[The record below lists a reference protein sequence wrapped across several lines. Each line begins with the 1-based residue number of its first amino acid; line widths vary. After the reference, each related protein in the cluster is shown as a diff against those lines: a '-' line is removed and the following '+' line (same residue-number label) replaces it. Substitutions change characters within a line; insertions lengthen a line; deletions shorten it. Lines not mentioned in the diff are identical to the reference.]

1 MNKILINYN
10 NLYRYYKI
18 EKVNLSILEDRKE
31 KIRNQYFKTTSQ
43 PSNSSSK
50 TNKKYENY
58 DAYMIALE
66 KEQIFEKI
74 QEKRNLIN
82 RLSYYLKKIEY
93 NLSQLQGIEYQL
105 FFKIINGINISK
117 AIKEIAEENYFNN
130 KKIKDES
137 IIWKKYY
144 PNIKKEILEFKK
156 IQEEVLKIYE

>member
-82 RLSYYLKKIEY
+82 RLLYYLKKIEY
-93 NLSQLQGIEYQL
+93 NLSQLQGTEYQL

-144 PNIKKEILEFKK
+144 PNVKKEILEFKK
-156 IQEEVLKIYE
+156 IQEEVIKIYE

>member
-144 PNIKKEILEFKK
+144 PNVKKEILEFKK
-156 IQEEVLKIYE
+156 IQEEVIKIYE

>member
-1 MNKILINYN
+1 MNKVLVNYN
-10 NLYRYYKI
+10 NLYRYYEI
-18 EKVNLSILEDRKE
+18 EKVNLSVLEDRKE

-43 PSNSSSK
+43 PSNSSFK

-66 KEQIFEKI
+66 KKQILEKI
-74 QEKRNLIN
+74 QEKRNLVN
-82 RLSYYLKKIEY
+82 RLSYYSKKIEY

-105 FFKIINGINISK
+105 FYKIINGINVSK
-117 AIKEIAEENYFNN
+117 AIEEIVEENYLKN

-144 PNIKKEILEFKK
+144 PNIKKEISEFKK
-156 IQEEVLKIYE
+156 IQEKEKKIYE

>member
-18 EKVNLSILEDRKE
+18 EKVNLSILEDIKE
-31 KIRNQYFKTTSQ
+31 KIRDQHFKTTSQ

-58 DAYMIALE
+58 DDYMIALE

-105 FFKIINGINISK
+105 FYKIINGINVSK
-117 AIKEIAEENYFNN
+117 AIKEIAEENYLNN
-130 KKIKDES
+130 KKIRDES

-144 PNIKKEILEFKK
+144 PNIRKEILEFKK

>member
-18 EKVNLSILEDRKE
+18 EQVNLSILEDIKE
-31 KIRNQYFKTTSQ
+31 KIRDQHFKTTSQ

-105 FFKIINGINISK
+105 FYKIINGINVSK
-117 AIKEIAEENYFNN
+117 AIKEIAEENYLNN
-130 KKIKDES
+130 KKIRDES

-144 PNIKKEILEFKK
+144 PNIRKEILEFKK

>member
-1 MNKILINYN
+1 MNKILVNYN
-10 NLYRYYKI
+10 NLYRYYEI
-18 EKVNLSILEDRKE
+18 EKVNLSVLEDRKE

-66 KEQIFEKI
+66 KEQILEKI
-74 QEKRNLIN
+74 QEKRNLVN
-82 RLSYYLKKIEY
+82 RLSYYSKKIEY

-105 FFKIINGINISK
+105 FYKIINGINVSK
-117 AIKEIAEENYFNN
+117 AIEEIVEENYLKN

-144 PNIKKEILEFKK
+144 PNIKKEISEFKK
-156 IQEEVLKIYE
+156 IQEEVSKIYE